1 MDKCHT
7 KLLRKAWTV
16 PTPASHISLTE
27 AVRPIQQTAAEFRH
41 ECQAL
46 DQLTETLLAEAEQL
60 RQELEQRASELEEGR
75 RRLAERGRQLAEQRK
90 ETSRLTHLLEQQD
103 SHLAE
108 ALQQL
113 KGLREQIDRERD
125 ESRQREEERVAA
137 LEQRIR
143 EAEGARDEF
152 RHQLQVLQAS
162 AGGGTGGESL
172 GPLLS
177 ELADLRRQSTETH
190 EQLAATRSQ
199 LCEAIERAAAARPA
213 IAAASGDGT
222 PLSEGAQQRLGELER
237 ERPEL
242 EAELEL
248 VRTRAAELQ
257 ETVNNQRRELTE
269 QRAEFAS
276 ELRLLREL
284 VEQNA
289 DRFARPADDHGELVL
304 AGSSSRGSH
313 AESEEAPADPVIS
326 SVMAQF
332 ARLQK
337 DVAQRRKKK

>member
-1 MDKCHT
+1 M
-7 KLLRKAWTV
+7 
-16 PTPASHISLTE
+16 PASAHHVSLTE
-27 AVRPIQQTAAEFRH
+27 AVRPLQQTAAEFRH

-46 DQLTETLLAEAEQL
+46 DQLSETLLAETEQL
-60 RQELEQRASELEEGR
+60 RQELDLRAGELEEGR

-90 ETSRLTHLLEQQD
+90 ETGRLTHLLEQQD
-103 SHLAE
+103 SHLSE
-108 ALQQL
+108 ALTQL

-125 ESRQREEERVAA
+125 EARQREEQQVAS
-137 LEQRIR
+137 LDQRLR
-143 EAEGARDEF
+143 EAEAQRDEF
-152 RHQLQVLQAS
+152 RHQLQVLQAT
-162 AGGGTGGESL
+162 AGTGGGSGESL
-172 GPLLS
+172 APLLA
-177 ELADLRRQSTETH
+177 ELSDLRRQSAETH
-190 EQLAATRSQ
+190 AHLADTRAQVS
-199 LCEAIERAAAARPA
+199 EAIERTAAAA
-213 IAAASGDGT
+213 AAAAAQAAAAPLSASDGT
-222 PLSEGAQQRLGELER
+222 PLSGDGHARLNELER

-257 ETVNNQRRELTE
+257 ETVNTQRRELTE

-289 DRFARPADDHGELVL
+289 DRFSRPADEPGELVC
-304 AGSSSRGSH
+304 AGANGRGH
-313 AESEEAPADPVIS
+313 VEPDDTPADPVIS

>member
-1 MDKCHT
+1 
-7 KLLRKAWTV
+7 V
-16 PTPASHISLTE
+16 PASAHHVSLTE
-27 AVRPIQQTAAEFRH
+27 AVRPLQQTAAEFRH

-46 DQLTETLLAEAEQL
+46 DQLSETLLAETEQL
-60 RQELEQRASELEEGR
+60 RQELDLRAGELEEGR

-90 ETSRLTHLLEQQD
+90 ETGRLTHLLEQQD
-103 SHLAE
+103 SHLSE
-108 ALQQL
+108 ALTQL

-125 ESRQREEERVAA
+125 EARQREEQQVAS
-137 LEQRIR
+137 LDQRLR
-143 EAEGARDEF
+143 EAEAQRDEF
-152 RHQLQVLQAS
+152 RHQLQVLQAT
-162 AGGGTGGESL
+162 AGTGGGSGESL
-172 GPLLS
+172 APLLA
-177 ELADLRRQSTETH
+177 ELSDLRRQSAETH
-190 EQLAATRSQ
+190 AHLADTRAQVS
-199 LCEAIERAAAARPA
+199 EAIERTAAAA
-213 IAAASGDGT
+213 AAAAAQAAAAPLSASDGT
-222 PLSEGAQQRLGELER
+222 PLSGDGHARLNELER

-257 ETVNNQRRELTE
+257 ETVNTQRRELTE

-289 DRFARPADDHGELVL
+289 DRFSRPADEPGELVC
-304 AGSSSRGSH
+304 AGANGRGH
-313 AESEEAPADPVIS
+313 VEPDDTPADPVIS

>member
-1 MDKCHT
+1 
-7 KLLRKAWTV
+7 V
-16 PTPASHISLTE
+16 PAQASPVSLTE
-27 AVRPIQQTAAEFRH
+27 AVRPLQQTAAEFRQ

-46 DQLTETLLAEAEQL
+46 DHLSETLLAETEQL
-60 RQELEQRASELEEGR
+60 RQELEQRARELEEGR

-90 ETSRLTHLLEQQD
+90 ETGRLTHLLEQQD
-103 SHLAE
+103 SHLSE
-108 ALQQL
+108 ALSQL

-125 ESRQREEERVAA
+125 EARQREEQQVTS
-137 LEQRIR
+137 LDQRLR
-143 EAEGARDEF
+143 EAEAQRDEF
-152 RHQLQVLQAS
+152 RHQLQVLQAT
-162 AGGGTGGESL
+162 AGASGVGSGDSL
-172 GPLLS
+172 APLLA
-177 ELADLRRQSTETH
+177 ELSDIRRQSAETH
-190 EQLAATRSQ
+190 AHLADTRAQVS
-199 LCEAIERAAAARPA
+199 EAIERTAAAA
-213 IAAASGDGT
+213 AAAAAQAASAPQSSGDGT
-222 PLSEGAQQRLGELER
+222 PLSGEGHARLSELER

-257 ETVNNQRRELTE
+257 ETVNTQRRELTE

-289 DRFARPADDHGELVL
+289 DRFSRAPEEPGELVC
-304 AGSSSRGSH
+304 AGSGGRGQV
-313 AESEEAPADPVIS
+313 ESEDTPADPVIS

>member
-1 MDKCHT
+1 M
-7 KLLRKAWTV
+7 
-16 PTPASHISLTE
+16 PASAHHVSLTE
-27 AVRPIQQTAAEFRH
+27 AVRPLQQTAAEFRH

-46 DQLTETLLAEAEQL
+46 DQLSEALLAETEQL
-60 RQELEQRASELEEGR
+60 RQELDLRAGELDEGR

-90 ETSRLTHLLEQQD
+90 ETGRLTHLLEQQD
-103 SHLAE
+103 SHLSE
-108 ALQQL
+108 ALSQL

-125 ESRQREEERVAA
+125 EARQREEQQVAA
-137 LEQRIR
+137 LDQRLR
-143 EAEGARDEF
+143 EAEAQRDEF
-152 RHQLQVLQAS
+152 RHQLQVLQAT
-162 AGGGTGGESL
+162 AGTGGGSGESL
-172 GPLLS
+172 APLLA
-177 ELADLRRQSTETH
+177 ELSDLRRQSAETH
-190 EQLAATRSQ
+190 AHLADTRAQVS
-199 LCEAIERAAAARPA
+199 EAIERTAAAA
-213 IAAASGDGT
+213 AAAAAAQAAAAPQSISDGT
-222 PLSEGAQQRLGELER
+222 PLSGDGQARLNELER

-257 ETVNNQRRELTE
+257 EMVNSQRRELTE

-289 DRFARPADDHGELVL
+289 DRFSRPADEPGELVC
-304 AGSSSRGSH
+304 AGTNGRGH
-313 AESEEAPADPVIS
+313 VEADDPPADPVIS

>member
-1 MDKCHT
+1 MP
-7 KLLRKAWTV
+7 A
-16 PTPASHISLTE
+16 PASPISLTE
-27 AVRPIQQTAAEFRH
+27 AVRPLEQTAAEFRQ

-46 DQLTETLLAEAEQL
+46 DQLSETLLAETEQL
-60 RQELEQRASELEEGR
+60 RQELDHRANELEEGR

-90 ETSRLTHLLEQQD
+90 ETGRLTHLLEQQD
-103 SHLAE
+103 SHLSE

-113 KGLREQIDRERD
+113 KALREQIDRERD
-125 ESRQREEERVAA
+125 EARQREEQQVSS
-137 LEQRIR
+137 LEQRLR
-143 EAEGARDEF
+143 ESESQRDEF

-162 AGGGTGGESL
+162 ASAGTGGGEAL
-172 GPLLS
+172 VPLLS
-177 ELADLRRQSTETH
+177 ELGDLRRQSSETH
-190 EQLAATRSQ
+190 TELTQTRAQLS
-199 LCEAIERAAAARPA
+199 EAIERAASARPVA
-213 IAAASGDGT
+213 IVSSGDGT
-222 PLSEGAQQRLGELER
+222 PLEGDAQSRLSALER

-257 ETVNNQRRELTE
+257 ETVNTQRRELTE
-269 QRAEFAS
+269 QRGELAS

-289 DRFARPADDHGELVL
+289 DRFARSAEDSGDLVCASTDGRGPADAD
-304 AGSSSRGSH
+304 
-313 AESEEAPADPVIS
+313 EATADPVIS

>member
-1 MDKCHT
+1 MP
-7 KLLRKAWTV
+7 A
-16 PTPASHISLTE
+16 PASHISLTE
-27 AVRPIQQTAAEFRH
+27 AVRPLQQTAAEFRH

-46 DQLTETLLAEAEQL
+46 DQLTEALLSETEQL
-60 RQELEQRASELEEGR
+60 RQELEQRANELDEGR
-75 RRLAERGRQLAEQRK
+75 RRLAERGRQLSEQRK
-90 ETSRLTHLLEQQD
+90 ETTRLTHLIEQQD

-125 ESRQREEERVAA
+125 ESRQREEQRVGA

-143 EAEGARDEF
+143 EAETARDEF

-162 AGGGTGGESL
+162 ASGGAGGEAL

-177 ELADLRRQSTETH
+177 ELADLRRQSAETH
-190 EQLAATRSQ
+190 EQLAATRSH
-199 LCEAIERAAAARPA
+199 LGEAIERAAASRPV

-222 PLSEGAQQRLGELER
+222 PLAGDAQQRLNELER

-257 ETVNNQRRELTE
+257 ETVNNQRHELTE

-289 DRFARPADDHGELVL
+289 DRFTRPPDEHGELVL
-304 AGSSSRGSH
+304 AGTTGRGSH
-313 AESEEAPADPVIS
+313 AEAEEAPADPVIS

>member
-1 MDKCHT
+1 
-7 KLLRKAWTV
+7 V
-16 PTPASHISLTE
+16 PSPASHISLTE
-27 AVRPIQQTAAEFRH
+27 AVRPLQQTAAEFRH

-46 DQLTETLLAEAEQL
+46 DQLTEALLAETEQL
-60 RQELEQRASELEEGR
+60 RQELEHRASELEEGR

-90 ETSRLTHLLEQQD
+90 ETGRLTHLLEQQD

-125 ESRQREEERVAA
+125 ESRQREEERVAT
-137 LEQRIR
+137 LEQRLR
-143 EAEGARDEF
+143 EAEASRDDF
-152 RHQLQVLQAS
+152 RHQFQVLQAS
-162 AGGGTGGESL
+162 ASGGAGGEAL

-177 ELADLRRQSTETH
+177 ELADLRRQSAETH

-199 LCEAIERAAAARPA
+199 VCEAIERSAASRPV
-213 IAAASGDGT
+213 IAAASEGGA
-222 PLSEGAQQRLGELER
+222 PLSGDAQQRLGELER

-284 VEQNA
+284 VEANS
-289 DRFARPADDHGELVL
+289 DRFARPADDSGELV
-304 AGSSSRGSH
+304 AVGSVARSSH
-313 AESEEAPADPVIS
+313 AEAEEAPADPVIS